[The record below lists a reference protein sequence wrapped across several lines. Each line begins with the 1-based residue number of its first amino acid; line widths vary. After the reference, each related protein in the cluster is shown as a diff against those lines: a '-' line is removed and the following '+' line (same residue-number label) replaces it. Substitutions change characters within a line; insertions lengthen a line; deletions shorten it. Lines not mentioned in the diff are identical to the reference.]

1 MLFPTIAPL
10 VRMLAL
16 LIVALP
22 ALAQYPTKAI
32 ELIVPNPP
40 GGSTDLSA
48 RILAKAVQERW
59 KVPVRVVNMP
69 GGANFVAVD
78 DVMRAPPD
86 GSKILIDG
94 LSASSL
100 LGLVVKDMPYKVADR
115 TFITYTVRLPMI
127 LVVPADSPFKNF
139 GDVMAALKKDPK
151 SITWGSL
158 GGTGVSDLA
167 FLKMFK
173 HAGVSPADTRSV
185 VSRGGA
191 EVATQVAGGHVMLG
205 AGSVSSFQSFIRAG
219 KLRPI
224 VVFGNERS
232 NAIPDVPTVVEAG
245 FPGIT
250 AIQWNGLSGP
260 PKLPQE
266 IVQKWHATIQEVLA
280 DPEVI
285 ASMNKIGLDPYVSKP
300 GVMARDVEAETKELQ
315 GLVQPAS
322 KS

>member
-1 MLFPTIAPL
+1 MLIRTIASL
-10 VRMLAL
+10 LRTLAL
-16 LIVALP
+16 LLVALP
-22 ALAQYPTKAI
+22 ALAQYPNKAI
-32 ELIVPNPP
+32 ELVVPNPP

-59 KVPVRVVNMP
+59 KVPVRVVNLP
-69 GGANFVAVD
+69 GGANFAAVD

-86 GSKILIDG
+86 GYKILIDG

-100 LGLVVKDMPYKVADR
+100 LGLVVKDMPYKVSDR
-115 TFITYTVRLPMI
+115 TFITYTVRLPMMM
-127 LVVPADSPFKNF
+127 VVPADSPFKNF
-139 GDVMAALKKDPK
+139 NDVMAALKKDPK
-151 SITWGSL
+151 SVTWGSL

-173 HAGVSPADTRSV
+173 QAGVNPADTRSV

-205 AGSVSSFQSFIRAG
+205 AGSLSSFQSFIKAG
-219 KLRPI
+219 KLRPV
-224 VVFGNERS
+224 VVFASERS
-232 NAIPDVPTVVEAG
+232 KALPDVPSAAELGYPQV
-245 FPGIT
+245 T

-260 PKLPQE
+260 PKLPQD
-266 IVQKWHATIQEVLA
+266 IVQKWHATIQDVLA

-285 ASMNKIGLDPYVSKP
+285 ASLNKIGLDPYPSKP
-300 GVMARDVEAETKELQ
+300 GVMAKDVEVETKELQ
-315 GLVQPAS
+315 GLVQPPA